1 MTSRIVLLCAAA
13 ALLPTSAFAWGN
25 EGHRIVCE
33 IALQRLSPAART
45 FVDNVRALHTEIK
58 DGFDDCQA
66 NSCSPKHPS
75 DARDM
80 SFLEGCIWADE
91 SRRDT
96 CKDTYEYHFINMPK
110 AAAGFDLLR
119 DCGMFDCVLVGIQR
133 FSQYLALQ
141 PSSSSREKDLTHPAH
156 GTLLV
161 VDAWSTKKRPAVEE
175 GGPMREAAS

>member
-1 MTSRIVLLCAAA
+1 MTRRIVLFCVVG
-13 ALLPTSAFAWGN
+13 LLTACETPAFAWGN

-33 IALQRLSPAART
+33 IALKRLSPTALK

-66 NSCSPKHPS
+66 NSSSPKHPS

-96 CKDTYEYHFINMPK
+96 
-110 AAAGFDLLR
+110 
-119 DCGMFDCVLVGIQR
+119 
-133 FSQYLALQ
+133 LAN
-141 PSSSSREKDLTHPAH
+141 RTIR
-156 GTLLV
+156 T
-161 VDAWSTKKRPAVEE
+161 DASIVAFRICFLSPGAE
-175 GGPMREAAS
+175 